1 MLIEQVRELAAI
13 LIGAVRA
20 VWRSVLGFEVGLI
33 FLELVIPV
41 GVAAVT
47 VSPVGVSVLLE
58 VLEEPEGFA
67 FLHVER
73 SQANVLV
80 EDLKAPVL
88 VHVLFPCWPV
98 FSNLALSLSVH
109 LVLDPHGPVETMF
122 SPNWAVRSLA
132 DNTHCSLSLELQHI
146 VRRTCGH
153 IPGTVRPDVSSRVSP
168 PLDALLRPA
177 PWTGGDREHFF
188 KCWDLEFLACSF
200 LIDLFV
206 FVQ

>member
-1 MLIEQVRELAAI
+1 MLIEQVGELAAI

-88 VHVLFPCWPV
+88 VHVLFP
-98 FSNLALSLSVH
+98 
-109 LVLDPHGPVETMF
+109 
-122 SPNWAVRSLA
+122 
-132 DNTHCSLSLELQHI
+132 
-146 VRRTCGH
+146 
-153 IPGTVRPDVSSRVSP
+153 
-168 PLDALLRPA
+168 
-177 PWTGGDREHFF
+177 
-188 KCWDLEFLACSF
+188 
-200 LIDLFV
+200 
-206 FVQ
+206 